1 MRASTSLPLVTKPVE
16 IDGHLYLDGG
26 TADSVPVEHVLE
38 NAGFDRAIGVL
49 TQDRSYQKSPYG
61 LMGASR
67 AADAGGTADSVPVEH
82 VLENAGFDRAIGVLT
97 QDRSYQ
103 KSPYGLMGA
112 SRAADAGYPYL
123 LEAMENRH
131 ERYNE
136 QREHIWEYERAGRA
150 LVRRIRSQSSMCS
163 RTRVSIVRS

>member
-38 NAGFDRAIGVL
+38 DAGFDRAIVVL

-61 LMGASR
+61 LMGAAR
-67 AADAGGTADSVPVEH
+67 AA
-82 VLENAGFDRAIGVLT
+82 
-97 QDRSYQ
+97 Y
-103 KSPYGLMGA
+103 
-112 SRAADAGYPYL
+112 AGYPYL
-123 LEAMENRH
+123 LEAMESRH

-136 QREHIWEYERAGRA
+136 QREHIGNMSAPAAPSSLPR
-150 LVRRIRSQSSMCS
+150 RSQS
-163 RTRVSIVRS
+163 R